1 MATYKSGISAR
12 QLALGALLTALALI
26 IPLVFRGWLQVYV
39 PFLGFSAT
47 LASHVPSML
56 AMFVSPLVAALVGI
70 GSVVGFA
77 VTLGPVIAARAA
89 SHIAFA
95 LVGAWML
102 QRGARPMTTLAAS
115 LPVHALLEGL
125 AVWLFLQQ
133 VDVAWA
139 VAGLTALHHAAD
151 AAITLSVV
159 AALARAGVRL
169 HHASVG
175 PGTSAGPLL

>member
-1 MATYKSGISAR
+1 MATNKPVISAR
-12 QLALGALLTALALI
+12 QLAVGALLTALALI

-70 GSVVGFA
+70 GSVIGFA
-77 VTLGPVIAARAA
+77 ITLGPVIAARAA

-95 LVGAWML
+95 LVGAYML
-102 QRGARPMTTLAAS
+102 QRGARPVAALAAA
-115 LPVHALLEGL
+115 LPVHAVLEGF
-125 AVWLFLQQ
+125 AVWVLLQQ
-133 VDVAWA
+133 MDAAWA

-151 AAITLSVV
+151 AAITIAVAGALVRANVHLEGLSSMMNS
-159 AALARAGVRL
+159 ARPRM
-169 HHASVG
+169 
-175 PGTSAGPLL
+175 